1 MRFRVKGLNIKAE
14 GKRRWY
20 GSTCFGYYRHT
31 LHKHKAHELSAT
43 PLICLNVG
51 LLRFKLCDFSRLFPF
66 ACHNPFAII
75 PRLYNSVWQMLNKSV
90 FLIQPLRNVLL
101 CATFCLFSSVC
112 TLLYLKGLAIQQKI
126 IVIFSTRQTR
136 RERRFPTRQAKSSI
150 RINLSIRKCA

>member
-1 MRFRVKGLNIKAE
+1 MTQTEYQQNPGMRFRVKGLNIKAE

-20 GSTCFGYYRHT
+20 GSTFFGYYRHT

-51 LLRFKLCDFSRLFPF
+51 FLRFKLCDFSRLFPF

-90 FLIQPLRNVLL
+90 FLIQPHTTVPPSVYSALFVRFFISRAWPLNKRLL
-101 CATFCLFSSVC
+101 SSFQP
-112 TLLYLKGLAIQQKI
+112 ANQK
-126 IVIFSTRQTR
+126 RKA
-136 RERRFPTRQAKSSI
+136 FPNPTSQK
-150 RINLSIRKCA
+150 